1 MSIIDVQVR
10 TISCNACDKTVTF
23 NIKEH
28 QQALDANAWLKSS
41 RVIQTG
47 DGRNFVYCSDQC
59 EIAGI
64 GSGVHNIPEQKKVV
78 EVEGT
83 GTAAIAIAAEAAKNA
98 EQATKAI
105 KDGKPAKLQVV
116 RK

>member
-41 RVIQTG
+41 RVF
-47 DGRNFVYCSDQC
+47 RSW
-59 EIAGI
+59 
-64 GSGVHNIPEQKKVV
+64 SG
-78 EVEGT
+78 
-83 GTAAIAIAAEAAKNA
+83 
-98 EQATKAI
+98 ATRLR
-105 KDGKPAKLQVV
+105 PAW
-116 RK
+116 